1 MSTLKPE
8 NRLAAI
14 QQMAL
19 QPADLLAWG
28 AELSAEQAKYC
39 ALLSVGVKL
48 SKAAELIGVPYHR
61 IIAWRGSNAA
71 FAASVMRARQASV
84 DADVDRM
91 DDVARD
97 ELDVQRARLL
107 VDVIKWRASK
117 IHSQVYG
124 DKVDVTIDQ
133 RVSVTSA
140 REMAMARVLRP
151 ISDLVDTTDVADV
164 AIAGALTDG
173 RSDKESERPSP
184 GSDSP
189 DIFS

>member
-1 MSTLKPE
+1 
-8 NRLAAI
+8 
-14 QQMAL
+14 MAL

-28 AELSAEQAKYC
+28 SELSPEQAKYC
-39 ALLSVGVKL
+39 ALVSVGIKL
-48 SKAAELIGVPYHR
+48 SKAAELINVPYQR
-61 IIAWRGSNAA
+61 IVAWRGSNAT
-71 FAASVMRARQASV
+71 FAAAVARARQASV

-97 ELDVQRARLL
+97 EIDVQRARLL

-117 IHSQVYG
+117 LHAQQYG
-124 DKVDVTIDQ
+124 DKLDVTIDQ
-133 RVSVTSA
+133 RVSVTTA
-140 REMAMARVLRP
+140 RTMAMARVLRP
-151 ISDLVDTTDVADV
+151 ISDSVDTTDVADV

-173 RSDKESERPSP
+173 RIDKDSQRPVS